1 MIEKTLISVNSLL
14 EDTASDGTDGSLN
27 IEGGCVS
34 RPSDEPMEKKRKIM
48 TGSYPMS
55 SKYERRN
62 ETHTSR
68 SKKY

>member
-34 RPSDEPMEKKRKIM
+34 RPSDEPMEK
-48 TGSYPMS
+48 
-55 SKYERRN
+55 
-62 ETHTSR
+62 
-68 SKKY
+68 

>member
-34 RPSDEPMEKKRKIM
+34 RPSDEPMDK
-48 TGSYPMS
+48 
-55 SKYERRN
+55 
-62 ETHTSR
+62 
-68 SKKY
+68 